1 MSIEKRK
8 KDIKDRLAKKEASSA
23 CMSPLGPTRASSRAL
38 IRKPQTQQKSQYEQ
52 IANTGPVDTPGEIAY
67 QYYSDG
73 PVRSEGKMKVK
84 YGNPGPVD
92 TDYER
97 SYKNPIRNIKNADKS
112 DEKNDTMT
120 STPTPKPR

>member
-23 CMSPLGPTRASSRAL
+23 CMSPLGPTQSSSRAW
-38 IRKPQTQQKSQYEQ
+38 IRKPKSQQKSQYEQ

-84 YGNPGPVD
+84 YDNPGPVD
-92 TDYER
+92 TDYE
-97 SYKNPIRNIKNADKS
+97 SKYKNPIRSIKNSDKS
-112 DEKNDTMT
+112 DEKNDNA
-120 STPTPKPR
+120 SPTPTPKPR